1 MVRVRP
7 EFWKRGHA
15 DHRIPCSLRV
25 MDRGHLEAIPADP
38 AARLQVVTMGY
49 LKYAFEHSKTMSDST
64 PVSISFSPI
73 AFVSSPYVRRIDAPH
88 QSTVIE
94 GTESGALAEAAIEF
108 VDGFPAAAFRDLQ
121 GFERIWLVFVFH
133 RSEGWKAEVR
143 PPRGG
148 GKRSVL
154 ATRSPHRP
162 NAIGLSTV
170 EVVAVGTQSLRVRG
184 MDLLDGTPIL
194 DIKPYVPYADAFPSS
209 RAGWIDA
216 IDAVQGQHSAPGPKR
231 PRNKVEKPQE

>member
-1 MVRVRP
+1 
-7 EFWKRGHA
+7 
-15 DHRIPCSLRV
+15 
-25 MDRGHLEAIPADP
+25 
-38 AARLQVVTMGY
+38 
-49 LKYAFEHSKTMSDST
+49 MSDPLSH
-64 PVSISFSPI
+64 SSFPPI
-73 AFVSSPYVRRIDAPH
+73 AFARSPYARRIDAPH
-88 QSTVIE
+88 QATVVA
-94 GTESGALAEAAIEF
+94 GTESGALAEATIEF
-108 VDGFPAAAFRDLQ
+108 VEGVPSAAFRDLA
-121 GFERIWLVFVFH
+121 GFEHIWLVFVFH

-162 NAIGLSTV
+162 NPIGLSAV
-170 EVVAVGTQSLRVRG
+170 ELVAVEERILRVRG

-216 IDAVQGQHSAPGPKR
+216 IDAAQGQHSAPGPKR
-231 PRNKVEKPQE
+231 PRSRSGS